1 MDSQLEDL
9 MRNTPIAAPCSVKW
23 EDMTGD
29 DRARLCAKC
38 DLHVV
43 NTFMMTDEEA
53 LEALARVH
61 KGERICMR
69 VHRRSDGTFMTR
81 NCPVGVQRIRER
93 AYKVAAWIAGG
104 LSMVL
109 SLAAS
114 AMPPSTTKVAKKKP
128 IWHASVKAS
137 DCNTGGAKPKT
148 NGNSGR
154 RKFEIPQVVGGLPA
168 PNLPPPPVPAQL
180 PEYVQVGPALTAEQ
194 LQQQRDTTPIMTPA
208 DVLRAKGVV
217 QINPAPSSPRKPKPK
232 SK

>member
-23 EDMTGD
+23 ENMTGD

-61 KGERICMR
+61 KGEHICMR

-104 LSMVL
+104 LSMIL
-109 SLAAS
+109 SLAAN
-114 AMPPSTTKVAKKKP
+114 AVPPPVAKTAKKKP
-128 IWHASVKAS
+128 TWHSSIKAS
-137 DCNTGGAKPKT
+137 DCNSGDKQKT
-148 NGNSGR
+148 NKGGP
-154 RKFEIPQVVGGLPA
+154 RKFEIPQVLGGLPA
-168 PNLPPPPVPAQL
+168 PSLPPPPIPAQL
-180 PEYVQVGPALTAEQ
+180 PEYVQVSPALTPEQ
-194 LQQQRDTTPIMTPA
+194 LKQQRDTTPIMTPA
-208 DVLRAKGVV
+208 DVMRAKGVV
-217 QINPAPSSPRKPKPK
+217 QINPAPSSPKKPK
-232 SK
+232 SKAK